1 MNGALYLWAFGTGVP
16 YRMKPPV
23 PIPGRIFKNGEQV
36 TVVIAVESL
45 TVFTRPCRLVAVEPD
60 VVFEISEL

>member
-1 MNGALYLWAFGTGVP
+1 
-16 YRMKPPV
+16 MKPPV